1 MAKPILQYKVNTV
14 VNPLTQEKVY
24 TPMLT
29 DRAPAVSLETVV
41 KSAKDKGYLPGL
53 KDVSAKALAEGVLS
67 SLKDTLA
74 AGTNVKFGDYFY
86 AKLALNGKCD
96 GAGRLSKQNGINV
109 RFRQGE
115 LIKVDIDDFE
125 LQNLDTPL
133 IPTLDYLLN
142 DLDAALRNVM
152 KESQDFLAIGAKL
165 VGEGTTTK
173 LEVWN
178 VDADGVPTGTDP
190 VDVESVI
197 QSGGPNMLRFTY
209 PANIQVGGRYAAII
223 CRETPEGRKIKSMPV
238 VFTVVA

>member
-142 DLDAALRNVM
+142 DLDGAVRNVM
-152 KESQDFLAIGAKL
+152 KESQDGAKL

-173 LEVWN
+173 LEIWN
-178 VDADGVPTGTDP
+178 VNADGVPTGTDP

-197 QSGGPNMLRFTY
+197 QSGGPNLLRFTY
-209 PANIQVGGRYAAII
+209 PANIQVNGRYAAII

>member
-115 LIKVDIDDFE
+115 LIKVDIDENQELAEQFE
-125 LQNLDTPL
+125 VFS
-133 IPTLDYLLN
+133 IPNVCIFKNGEVAD
-142 DLDAALRNVM
+142 RNVGFASPEAM
-152 KESQDFLAIGAKL
+152 REF
-165 VGEGTTTK
+165 
-173 LEVWN
+173 
-178 VDADGVPTGTDP
+178 
-190 VDVESVI
+190 VER
-197 QSGGPNMLRFTY
+197 N
-209 PANIQVGGRYAAII
+209 
-223 CRETPEGRKIKSMPV
+223 K
-238 VFTVVA
+238 

>member
-142 DLDAALRNVM
+142 DLDGAVRNVM
-152 KESQDFLAIGAKL
+152 KESQDFLAVGAKL

-173 LEVWN
+173 LEIWN
-178 VDADGVPTGTDP
+178 VNADGVPTGTAERRP
-190 VDVESVI
+190 ELAQVHVSC
-197 QSGGPNMLRFTY
+197 QHSGQRKVRGDYLPRNARRSQD
-209 PANIQVGGRYAAII
+209 QVHAGRVHG
-223 CRETPEGRKIKSMPV
+223 CRVRERRQDNG
-238 VFTVVA
+238 